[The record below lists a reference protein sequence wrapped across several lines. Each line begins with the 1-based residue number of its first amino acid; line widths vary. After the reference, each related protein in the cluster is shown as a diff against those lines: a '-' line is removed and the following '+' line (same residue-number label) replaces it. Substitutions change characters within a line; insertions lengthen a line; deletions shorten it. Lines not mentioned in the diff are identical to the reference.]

1 MSSSS
6 TTPSRT
12 PSPSRAPSPPCSLS
26 DIETYRSLFRRRKP
40 PVSQP
45 PVPCLCC
52 AIKGMHCV
60 YYKGD
65 EQCQRCKRNG
75 EEFCIYQ
82 RQDLTK
88 PEEPLT
94 QEQLEQE
101 RKQAAAA
108 EQQARPP
115 WFAHQPRPE
124 PPLQCMVFSLD
135 AELSQDRRRLLELAT
150 EMLQDAAGSSTTT
163 HLHGITPVRSSSQ
176 ALRNF
181 ALPLWHRND
190 ARENMEHPEYCFR
203 THAHFFNGIEEVDRA
218 AAAQGSWRL
227 GQERR
232 KAREEL
238 ADEKRAEREVRA
250 MEKREKEK
258 EKGKES
264 ESSEE
269 A

>member
-1 MSSSS
+1 
-6 TTPSRT
+6 
-12 PSPSRAPSPPCSLS
+12 
-26 DIETYRSLFRRRKP
+26 
-40 PVSQP
+40 
-45 PVPCLCC
+45 
-52 AIKGMHCV
+52 MHCV
-60 YYKGD
+60 YYKG
-65 EQCQRCKRNG
+65 EVRCQRCKRNG

-82 RQDLTK
+82 RQDLTR

-108 EQQARPP
+108 AEPRLP
-115 WFAHQPRPE
+115 WLAYHQPRPE

-150 EMLQDAAGSSTTT
+150 QMLSDAAGGSSSTSYI
-163 HLHGITPVRSSSQ
+163 HGTPVRSSQ

-190 ARENMEHPEYCFR
+190 ARENSEHPEYCFR

-232 KAREEL
+232 KAREEK
-238 ADEKRAEREVRA
+238 ADEKRLEREMKA
-250 MEKREKEK
+250 MERREKEK
-258 EKGKES
+258 EKGQEPS
-264 ESSEE
+264 QD

>member
-1 MSSSS
+1 
-6 TTPSRT
+6 
-12 PSPSRAPSPPCSLS
+12 
-26 DIETYRSLFRRRKP
+26 
-40 PVSQP
+40 
-45 PVPCLCC
+45 
-52 AIKGMHCV
+52 MHCV

-65 EQCQRCKRNG
+65 VQCQRCKRNG

-101 RKQAAAA
+101 RRQAAA
-108 EQQARPP
+108 EQPRLP
-115 WFAHQPRPE
+115 WFAHQPAASRPE

-150 EMLQDAAGSSTTT
+150 QMLSDAAESSSTY
-163 HLHGITPVRSSSQ
+163 LHGTPVRNSQ
-176 ALRNF
+176 ARNF
-181 ALPLWHRND
+181 SLPLWHRND
-190 ARENMEHPEYCFR
+190 ARENSEHPEYCFR

-218 AAAQGSWRL
+218 AAAQGWWRL

-232 KAREEL
+232 KAREEK
-238 ADEKRAEREVRA
+238 ADEKRFERERNA
-250 MEKREKEK
+250 MERREKGRGGEK
-258 EKGKES
+258 E
-264 ESSEE
+264 SSQE

>member
-1 MSSSS
+1 
-6 TTPSRT
+6 
-12 PSPSRAPSPPCSLS
+12 
-26 DIETYRSLFRRRKP
+26 
-40 PVSQP
+40 
-45 PVPCLCC
+45 
-52 AIKGMHCV
+52 MHCV
-60 YYKGD
+60 NYKG
-65 EQCQRCKRNG
+65 EVQCQRCKRNG

-88 PEEPLT
+88 PETPLT

-101 RKQAAAA
+101 RKQAAA
-108 EQQARPP
+108 EQQRLP
-115 WFAHQPRPE
+115 WLAYHQPRPE

-135 AELSQDRRRLLELAT
+135 AELSQDRRLLLELAT
-150 EMLQDAAGSSTTT
+150 QMLSDAAAGSSSTSYI
-163 HLHGITPVRSSSQ
+163 HGITPVRSSSQ

-190 ARENMEHPEYCFR
+190 ARENSEHPDYCFR

-238 ADEKRAEREVRA
+238 ADEKRAEREMRA
-250 MEKREKEK
+250 MERREKEK
-258 EKGKES
+258 ENES
-264 ESSEE
+264 IQE
-269 A
+269 AE